1 MQWIDHA
8 KIAAALAVVILHVAA
23 GVLSWNAVGTEFW
36 WCGNLYNALVR
47 WCVPVFV
54 MVSGALLLDGDK
66 QEPIEVFYKKRLAR
80 VLVPLL
86 FWSLLFMS
94 WTFAKGALRGEPP
107 PLSGL
112 LQSVLRGQPFY
123 HLWYLYMIPGLYLL
137 TPFLR
142 KITATSSRREL
153 TWLIAATF
161 ALSAINQLFTS
172 LTADTPTLFLNWML
186 LYLPYFF
193 LGHYIRTDPHTPAP
207 PMLWGIFLLACAAT
221 FFGTYLTGSSQRL
234 TPDYMSGYLSV
245 SVIPMSI
252 SSMYLLKSWQRPLLS
267 KHHTSAIATLTF
279 GVFLVH
285 PLLLEIANH
294 LGLGAFDYGHGRIKL
309 HPALAIPVV
318 AMSVFAVALGAAWVI
333 GRMPLLRRTI

>member
-1 MQWIDHA
+1 MPRFFSATPTASPAPSAACSAATPSDGCCNSPPANASNANLHGRMCWHSTRTCSNSICPRRTRPSPRQNASESPQHRSCWRQRRPARSQASAMQWIDHA

-23 GVLSWNAVGTEFW
+23 GVLSWNAVGTESW

-54 MVSGALLLDGDK
+54 MVSGALLLDSDK

-112 LQSVLRGQPFY
+112 LQSVLLGQPFY

-161 ALSAINQLFTS
+161 ALSAINQ
-172 LTADTPTLFLNWML
+172 
-186 LYLPYFF
+186 
-193 LGHYIRTDPHTPAP
+193 
-207 PMLWGIFLLACAAT
+207 
-221 FFGTYLTGSSQRL
+221 
-234 TPDYMSGYLSV
+234 
-245 SVIPMSI
+245 
-252 SSMYLLKSWQRPLLS
+252 
-267 KHHTSAIATLTF
+267 
-279 GVFLVH
+279 
-285 PLLLEIANH
+285 
-294 LGLGAFDYGHGRIKL
+294 
-309 HPALAIPVV
+309 
-318 AMSVFAVALGAAWVI
+318 
-333 GRMPLLRRTI
+333 